1 MILASGQ
8 VLIPRT
14 LWTSEYSYRKRMDY
28 YSGKIVV
35 VTGAAHGIGSAL
47 ATEYAKAGARVVLAD
62 IDEKPQSSVAEML
75 RRAGLDARAYYC
87 DVGSDDSVREFAAAV
102 QADIGVPDIVHNNAV
117 LIRSGGILDLDMA
130 SLQLQ
135 MNVNI
140 CGYIRVVKGFLP
152 EMIQRGSGHI
162 VNTASPNG
170 TFPAAIVA
178 QNLLPYCLCKAAA
191 ISMSQSMAASLTPYG
206 ISVSVVFP
214 DVTYTE
220 TVQGLSGS
228 SSEAFHKGF
237 GAFLKEKG
245 QSAEVVGKNI
255 VDGVRSREFFVNT
268 CPGFEDALVTWAKH
282 KMDPARD
289 YLMEATSKNSI

>member
-1 MILASGQ
+1 
-8 VLIPRT
+8 
-14 LWTSEYSYRKRMDY
+14 MDY
-28 YSGKIVV
+28 YTGKIVV
-35 VTGAAHGIGSAL
+35 MTGAAHGIGSAV

-62 IDEKPQSSVAEML
+62 IDEDPQRSVAEAL
-75 RRAGLDARAYYC
+75 RRSGLDARAYYC
-87 DVGSDDSVREFAAAV
+87 DVGSDDSVRKFATAV
-102 QADIGVPDIVHNNAV
+102 QSDVGIPDIVHNNAV
-117 LIRSGGILDLDMA
+117 LVRSGGILDLDMA

-140 CGYIRVVKGFLP
+140 CGYIRVVQSFIP
-152 EMIQRGSGHI
+152 EMIKRGSGHI

-170 TFPAAIVA
+170 TIPAAIVA
-178 QNLLPYCLCKAAA
+178 QNLLAYCLCKAAA
-191 ISMSQSMAASLTPYG
+191 ISISQSMAASLTSYG

-220 TVQGLSGS
+220 TVHNLSGS

-237 GAFLKEKG
+237 GAFLKEQG
-245 QSAEVVGKNI
+245 QSAGVVGKNI

-282 KMDPARD
+282 KMDPTRD
-289 YLMEATSKNSI
+289 YLMELTTKNSK